1 MYKMVY
7 TSFLIF
13 SGTQVEFQ
21 ESEYTVLERDDM
33 ILICVQLVGDTI
45 TDEGQALV
53 FSESGTAIGEHV
65 HRIVFR
71 SL

>member
-1 MYKMVY
+1 
-7 TSFLIF
+7 
-13 SGTQVEFQ
+13 
-21 ESEYTVLERDDM
+21 M
-33 ILICVQLVGDTI
+33 IRVCVQLVGDTI

-65 HRIVFR
+65 HNIVFH